1 MKNYEIEIN
10 GETYRVAVKELAEDA
25 DMTSKA
31 AAKKEKAEE
40 TTTAPASPTTSGTEV
55 KAPMA
60 GSIVSVKVS
69 AGDEVSEGDV
79 LGILEAMKMEN
90 EIIAP
95 ADGVV
100 QEILVGA
107 DDSVQSD
114 QILFIL

>member
-1 MKNYEIEIN
+1 MKKYEIEIN

-25 DMTSKA
+25 KMTSKEPVQ
-31 AAKKEKAEE
+31 KETVEE
-40 TTTAPASPTTSGTEV
+40 TSTAPQSPTTSGTEV

-60 GSIVSVKVS
+60 GTIVNVQVS
-69 AGDEVSEGDV
+69 AGDEIQEGDV

-100 QEILVGA
+100 QEILVNA
-107 DDSVQSD
+107 NDSVQSD

>member
-10 GETYRVAVKELAEDA
+10 GETYRVAVKELAADA
-25 DMTSKA
+25 DMTGTKSEKTNTA
-31 AAKKEKAEE
+31 ASEATKVSTPTAE
-40 TTTAPASPTTSGTEV
+40 GTEI

-60 GSIVSVKVS
+60 GTIVNVAVSV
-69 AGDEVSEGDV
+69 GQEVSEGDV

-95 ADGVV
+95 VDGVV
-100 QEILVGA
+100 QEILVNPN
-107 DDSVQSD
+107 DSVQSD